1 VVSWRTPSSAKA
13 QGIAGLTWL
22 TTNFVVS
29 LFRVF
34 QLNIARPMR
43 RCSTSSTILWVQCHL
58 ACMLLSLL
66 FAKSSSAQN
75 TVPVTDPDDSQLWT
89 GVQFALTLREQTQL
103 ILSGSFRQ
111 GRDFSHPVYETGGA
125 AVRFRLGRYF
135 ALSPI
140 YQFIATQY
148 YPGVH
153 TRENRLSINGVV
165 SIPIKWLVI
174 DNMHQFEQRFREL
187 QNSNRYRSRVQ
198 VEWPFRLRDGDYR
211 LFCWEEAYYDWVP
224 HAWSR
229 NRFAVGGGKRLK
241 PNLAIDLFFLKQNA
255 RFSRP
260 RDINAI
266 GVTFRIQLDRPVHH
280 LP

>member
-1 VVSWRTPSSAKA
+1 MSPGLHASAK
-13 QGIAGLTWL
+13 
-22 TTNFVVS
+22 
-29 LFRVF
+29 
-34 QLNIARPMR
+34 
-43 RCSTSSTILWVQCHL
+43 
-58 ACMLLSLL
+58 
-66 FAKSSSAQN
+66 FATAQN
-75 TVPVTDPDDSQLWT
+75 SVPVSDPDDSQLWT
-89 GVQFALTLREQTQL
+89 SVQFALPLRERTQL

-140 YQFIATQY
+140 YQFVATQY

-165 SIPIKWLVI
+165 SVPIKWLVLGGMAI
-174 DNMHQFEQRFREL
+174 
-187 QNSNRYRSRVQ
+187 SVSRC
-198 VEWPFRLRDGDYR
+198 RL
-211 LFCWEEAYYDWVP
+211 LFAWDEAYYDWIP

-229 NRFAVGGGKRLK
+229 NRFAAGGGKRLNSK
-241 PNLAIDLFFLKQNA
+241 LAIDLYFLKQNA

-260 RDINAI
+260 RNINAF
-266 GVTFRIQLDRPVHH
+266 GVTFRIQLDRPIHH